1 MIVADGNIQEYNE
14 LMKLSIEN
22 YLTKFK
28 MFIDKIERI
37 NQANKQKKK

>member
-37 NQANKQKKK
+37 NQANKQKKR